1 MADNFPIDIDYKK
14 VNDWLYDR
22 KKLSKDWAAKHKALS
37 LKLTD
42 IFNKGSVESED
53 VKNFMKQNEEKA
65 NFLLLSKVIEKV
77 LETDEAKAKNMFG
90 RYTSKNINDLLALKK
105 LYEKDNLHI
114 ADMAKIM
121 AQNATFEI
129 PAIKKSVGAFENQIQ
144 ELAYEEQSYKNS
156 IANSE
161 KEFAAYCEKIGISG
175 EDIHKEVPALIKH
188 LPEIFDKF
196 VALLQTPLF
205 RETLDYYYNFTRYS
219 NPKQNEE
226 TLKLTLLEHLYKN
239 GDDLIEVYELQKK
252 GKEIPSSLKQEND
265 KKYVRYGGDKQDAL
279 KDSQYFPQIID
290 VSSSMNQTSGGGG
303 GIDWGGFEIIS
314 QSGNLETSKA
324 EDYGFEVI
332 DESKPVQRKESEIVT
347 KDTILA
353 SFDSRNEVIANLN
366 ELLFFVQQRT
376 AESGASAG
384 NTILQAYEQ
393 GENAAIFE
401 VSKDKLTKMQNN
413 LNSLMEILSNFKARQ
428 YFILKEQ
435 QKASERMINHLNTFR
450 ITANKARDNL
460 SGLSKRNYDL
470 NKTIKENKDAIAD
483 LSKQTAE
490 LKTAIETEM
499 KKLIK
504 RDIFI
509 IGEINK
515 IISNK

>member
-1 MADNFPIDIDYKK
+1 
-14 VNDWLYDR
+14 
-22 KKLSKDWAAKHKALS
+22 
-37 LKLTD
+37 
-42 IFNKGSVESED
+42 
-53 VKNFMKQNEEKA
+53 
-65 NFLLLSKVIEKV
+65 
-77 LETDEAKAKNMFG
+77 
-90 RYTSKNINDLLALKK
+90 
-105 LYEKDNLHI
+105 
-114 ADMAKIM
+114 
-121 AQNATFEI
+121 
-129 PAIKKSVGAFENQIQ
+129 
-144 ELAYEEQSYKNS
+144 
-156 IANSE
+156 
-161 KEFAAYCEKIGISG
+161 
-175 EDIHKEVPALIKH
+175 
-188 LPEIFDKF
+188 
-196 VALLQTPLF
+196 
-205 RETLDYYYNFTRYS
+205 LDYYYNFTRYS